1 MPQIQKLHT
10 RITTNHQIQQ
20 KLMKKIELLDTKQSL
35 YSNIQALYTTATG
48 SVAGTNALF
57 RSNFNTS

>member
-48 SVAGTNALF
+48 SVAGKDSAL
-57 RSNFNTS
+57 

>member
-20 KLMKKIELLDTKQSL
+20 KLMKKTRTI
-35 YSNIQALYTTATG
+35 
-48 SVAGTNALF
+48 
-57 RSNFNTS
+57 R